1 MDNDLRKRGIAFAF
15 FGMLGIS
22 TDSLFIRL
30 ADVDGFDVTF
40 WVGIFTA
47 IVTFATSV
55 TVHKISP
62 VAGIREGGW
71 PLWLAGALQAV
82 STSLFVIAVTLTSVS
97 NVVVIV
103 AAAPMFAAALS
114 ALFLGERTSRRV
126 WLAIAFVI
134 VGVVVVVSGSFG
146 AGSVAGDLLA
156 IGAIFLFGCSLV
168 LLRRFPDV
176 NRTLM
181 VGLGGI
187 GMSLIAFVPATLFGH
202 GSTTWIALVLMGALF
217 GPLARVLLAIAPRYL
232 PAAEVGLFTPI
243 ETVAASVWAWLFFG
257 EVPLGATYIG
267 GVIVVAA
274 VTWGMRQPRRL
285 RVTR

>member
-1 MDNDLRKRGIAFAF
+1 
-15 FGMLGIS
+15 MLGIS

-274 VTWGMRQPRRL
+274 VTWGMWQPRRL
-285 RVTR
+285 RVTK

>member
-1 MDNDLRKRGIAFAF
+1 MDTDLRKRGIAFAF

-22 TDSLFIRL
+22 TDSFFIRL

-40 WVGIFTA
+40 WVGVFSA
-47 IVTFATSV
+47 IVTFATSSV
-55 TVHKISP
+55 VHKISP
-62 VAGIREGGW
+62 IAGTREGGW
-71 PLWLAGALQAV
+71 PLWLASALQAV
-82 STSLFVIAVTLTSVS
+82 STSLFVLAVTLTSVS

-103 AAAPMFAAALS
+103 AAAPMFAAALG

-126 WLAIAFVI
+126 WTAIAIVM
-134 VGVVVVVSGSFG
+134 VGVIVVVSGSFG

-156 IGAIFLFGCSLV
+156 IGAISLFGCSLV
-168 LLRRFPDV
+168 LLRRFPGI

-187 GMSLIAFVPATLFGH
+187 GMSLIAVLPATLFGH
-202 GSTTWIALVLMGALF
+202 GSTTWIALVLMGAVF

-257 EVPLGATYIG
+257 EVPPGATYIG

-274 VTWGMRQPRRL
+274 VTWGMWQPRRV
-285 RVTR
+285 RVI